1 MPSRSFG
8 SRTLLLL
15 LWMAAFAIIPVYIHF
30 DHVGWDLGVYARA
43 AHELQ
48 AGHDPYADG
57 IEAEND
63 LFGHRTL
70 LNQDRTMLPYLY
82 PPVTLPVLRAIGG
95 LSIRRRFWTGLYWLL
110 YVAGVLTQVYVGV
123 QFSELRERRVL
134 VLVAPAI
141 MFFPGLLRHD
151 DIFGGNISF
160 IVYGTVLAAALAG
173 WRRGRW
179 LWFYLAVLA
188 ASCCKAP
195 WLTLLAIP
203 VLSARRQ
210 WLPACCVAMAG
221 AVMCAVQLL
230 LWPTLFHEWVQGIGL
245 EFRLVGFGLS
255 PAGLLARTLFE
266 HGIAYSFA
274 SVAFYLIYA
283 SMIFGLLLYL
293 SRLYLKGRFSFER
306 WVPVMLLGVMLLN
319 PRIKDYD
326 VAPLT
331 IAMALI
337 GVRLFGS
344 VISFA
349 WAVAG
354 CASVMLAAN
363 LTNIFAGA
371 GVNSWNSTECVLL
384 VGLFAGGCWSL
395 LRMSGAYRVAREERV
410 LVASRS

>member
-141 MFFPGLLRHD
+141 MFFRDCFDMTIFLEGISRSSSMGRCWLRRLRAGGVDAGCGFTWRYWLLR
-151 DIFGGNISF
+151 
-160 IVYGTVLAAALAG
+160 AAR
-173 WRRGRW
+173 RRG
-179 LWFYLAVLA
+179 
-188 ASCCKAP
+188 
-195 WLTLLAIP
+195 
-203 VLSARRQ
+203 
-210 WLPACCVAMAG
+210 
-221 AVMCAVQLL
+221 
-230 LWPTLFHEWVQGIGL
+230 
-245 EFRLVGFGLS
+245 
-255 PAGLLARTLFE
+255 
-266 HGIAYSFA
+266 
-274 SVAFYLIYA
+274 
-283 SMIFGLLLYL
+283 
-293 SRLYLKGRFSFER
+293 
-306 WVPVMLLGVMLLN
+306 
-319 PRIKDYD
+319 
-326 VAPLT
+326 
-331 IAMALI
+331 
-337 GVRLFGS
+337 
-344 VISFA
+344 
-349 WAVAG
+349 
-354 CASVMLAAN
+354 
-363 LTNIFAGA
+363 
-371 GVNSWNSTECVLL
+371 
-384 VGLFAGGCWSL
+384 
-395 LRMSGAYRVAREERV
+395 
-410 LVASRS
+410 